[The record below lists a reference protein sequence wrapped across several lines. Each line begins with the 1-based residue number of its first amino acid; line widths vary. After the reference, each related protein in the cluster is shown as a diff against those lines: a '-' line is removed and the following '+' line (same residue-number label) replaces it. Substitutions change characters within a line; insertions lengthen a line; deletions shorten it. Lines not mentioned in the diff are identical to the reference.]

1 MSSDNFGNAS
11 KSGEIMRIITTLLL
25 RAGLALTLLIPVTAT
40 AQQLKP
46 QLTTGGPAI
55 VSAATLAPCD
65 AASMD
70 SPPAKAFMAA
80 QGWRYAT
87 PAAAAAAYL
96 ALLNNQ
102 SAWPDWYVP
111 NPTNPATKGVLVAPP
126 ITTLP
131 VGTRFQMALQAGQKT
146 DAPGGWGTF
155 DYIASV
161 ADVRE
166 FLAVTHAFK
175 SNPDRVVTYEV
186 TQLLPVIIGP
196 IGPQVDAQTCEY
208 LPGRWSQFNMLPK
221 WDQVM
226 NYLKIVEVRNIQ

>member
-1 MSSDNFGNAS
+1 
-11 KSGEIMRIITTLLL
+11 
-25 RAGLALTLLIPVTAT
+25 
-40 AQQLKP
+40 
-46 QLTTGGPAI
+46 
-55 VSAATLAPCD
+55 
-65 AASMD
+65 
-70 SPPAKAFMAA
+70 MAA

-87 PAAAAAAYL
+87 PAAATAAYL
-96 ALLNNQ
+96 ALVNNQ
-102 SAWPDWYVP
+102 SPWPDWYVP
-111 NPTNPATKGVLVAPP
+111 TATNPATKGVLAAPP

-131 VGTRFQMALQAGQKT
+131 VGTRFQMALQAGQKS

-161 ADVRE
+161 EDVRE

-208 LPGRWSQFNMLPK
+208 LPGRWSQFNMVPAWNEVK
-221 WDQVM
+221 
-226 NYLKIVEVRNIQ
+226 NYLKVVEVRNIQ

>member
-1 MSSDNFGNAS
+1 
-11 KSGEIMRIITTLLL
+11 MRGTMTWLL
-25 RAGLALTLLIPVTAT
+25 RASLALTLLTPMAAAAQTAPAVKPVR
-40 AQQLKP
+40 
-46 QLTTGGPAI
+46 TTGGAAVMPAAS
-55 VSAATLAPCD
+55 VQTCD
-65 AASMD
+65 ATSMD

-87 PAAAAAAYL
+87 PAAATAAYL
-96 ALLNNQ
+96 ALVNNQ
-102 SAWPDWYVP
+102 SPWPDWYVP
-111 NPTNPATKGVLVAPP
+111 TSTNPATKGVLVAPP

-161 ADVRE
+161 EDVRE

-208 LPGRWSQFNMLPK
+208 LPGRWSQFNMVPA
-221 WDQVM
+221 WNEVN
-226 NYLKIVEVRNIQ
+226 NYLKVVEVRNIQ